1 MSVILGY
8 LVAAILLIISGAV
21 ALWKYKA
28 FAIQNPEP
36 IEPLDVPQEAPQ
48 APTVPLV
55 EEVKEIPIMNPDG
68 PKKLELYYETQPWRV
83 TQKWG
88 IHDPATYLRFGFSDH
103 NGIDIAH
110 GYNSRI
116 RAPFDYHVIGTMWQ
130 PQGGGMVLSIV
141 SKEAYEA
148 PGGEAHVRLDYLH
161 LAKYIKASG
170 DGNTGDLLCLA
181 GNTGF
186 STGPHTHIKATWVV
200 PNGNKWKE
208 VEKNKAD
215 NTFDQL
221 PYYNGLYAV
230 DYA

>member
-1 MSVILGY
+1 MTAIIGYALAGILTIILGV
-8 LVAAILLIISGAV
+8 LAMI
-21 ALWKYKA
+21 KYRMFA
-28 FAIQNPEP
+28 FQEATQAPELPQETITEPEP
-36 IEPLDVPQEAPQ
+36 VIPPPME
-48 APTVPLV
+48 
-55 EEVKEIPIMNPDG
+55 KEG
-68 PKKLELYYETQPWRV
+68 PKKLELYYETQPWKV
-83 TQKWG
+83 TQPWG
-88 IHDPATYLRFGFSDH
+88 VHDPKTYLRFGFSDH

-116 RAPFDYHVIGTMWQ
+116 RAPFDYHVIGTQWQ

-141 SKEAYEA
+141 SKDAYEA

-186 STGPHTHIKATWVV
+186 STGPHTHIKATWVR
-200 PNGNKWKE
+200 PDGNKWKE
-208 VEKNKAD
+208 IEKNKAD